1 MKIKHTMKVAFFS
14 ALTAMGGGILFTSCE
29 DMFTTDNGLVTSTLA
44 PRDTV
49 YTMMGIV
56 KGMQRI
62 MDRTVLFGELRSDL
76 VDVGLTTPSDLRDIA
91 NYNVGED
98 NAYNDPRDFYNVI
111 NSCNIYLANVDAQRR
126 SIHTGE
132 ESFGELYFE
141 KEIIATKCYRA
152 WTYLELAKIYGA
164 QNIPF
169 ITTPVITADA
179 AETMVADKG
188 NRSTMDAI
196 CTFFINDIKQYADKI
211 EDNEEL
217 MPDYSVVFASG
228 QESNVNIS
236 YRKFF
241 IPVRLM
247 LAELYLWR
255 GSFTQSVAD
264 YREAIRYYHEF
275 LTHGVTPRNYV
286 IPNYNVMWNTR
297 GTEKFSGTTS
307 SYNNSF
313 RLGSSSMVALIP
325 MDTTT
330 YYGNTSN
337 IREVFSSKY
346 SNNYYPAA
354 VPSERVKEIF
364 QSQNYLYIDYDMA
377 TSLSDLVPE
386 YAPKDEATLRPR
398 FDKRWWMR
406 VGDLRFGSIYSLQD
420 FNNSE
425 HSDWSSEWMF
435 NSKWEFNGSGSANIT
450 TTDQRPEFMPL
461 YRLPIVYLHL
471 AEALNRAGFPESAFV
486 ILKYGLSTSALKT
499 YAASEFEELKTIAAI
514 SSKDVNFTEWDVNN
528 FITADMVSFSDIA
541 NHRFNQWPIHALG
554 CGDVYFDDGY
564 NTGVNLADPKYA
576 QGDETIQYVVDEEG
590 NIIFETDEEGRPILD
605 PNGLPIPVTDPSQ
618 GTPVY
623 NYGIWAETYV
633 NGGYENGIYDVWG
646 GLDVSRLEPIFQELL
661 SYDDFLAYLPTAT
674 NYYSGIVVEQMSE
687 EDLQALYDTYKSDF
701 DAFRA
706 TIEHN
711 KGVKAAA
718 ANDMQAGVAELILT
732 EEALEGMFE
741 GHRFGDLMRYSW
753 QEGNP
758 ALLGKFV
765 SQRPGEASPDGTLA
779 GKLASEAGWYIKLP
793 AR

>member
-1 MKIKHTMKVAFFS
+1 MKVAIFS

-29 DMFTTDNGLVTSTLA
+29 DMFTTDNGLVTSNLA

-62 MDRTVLFGELRSDL
+62 MDRTVLFGELRADL

-91 NYNVGED
+91 TFSVDDE

-111 NSCNIYLANVDAQRR
+111 NSCNIYLANVDAERR

-132 ESFGELYFE
+132 ESYGELYFE

-275 LTHGVTPRNYV
+275 LTHGATPRNYV
-286 IPNYNVMWNTR
+286 IPNYNIMWDTR
-297 GTEKFSGTTS
+297 GTEKFNGTTS

-313 RLGSSSMVALIP
+313 RLGSSSMVALVP

-354 VPSERVKEIF
+354 VPSEHVKEIF

-377 TSLSDLVPE
+377 TSLSDIVPE

-406 VGDLRFGSIYSLQD
+406 VGDLRFSAIYSLQD

-435 NSKWEFNGSGSANIT
+435 NSKWEFNGSGTTSNIT

-486 ILKYGLSTSALKT
+486 ILKYGLSTSALRT
-499 YAASEFEELKTIAAI
+499 YAPSEFADLKAITAI
-514 SSKDVNFTEWDVNN
+514 SSKDVDFTEWDVNN
-528 FITADMVSFSDIA
+528 FITADMLSFSDIA

-554 CGDVYFDDGY
+554 CGDVYFDDSY
-564 NTGVNLADPKYA
+564 TTGVDYSDPKYVV
-576 QGDETIQYVVDEEG
+576 GDETIQYVVDDEG
-590 NIIFETDEEGRPILD
+590 NIMYEVDEQGNLVLDDDGFPIA
-605 PNGLPIPVTDPSQ
+605 VTDPSQ

-623 NYGIWAETYV
+623 NYGVWQMTTLSDHTYV
-633 NGGYENGIYDVWG
+633 GWSGYDMSQLPELWQSELTYDEFIEYIATATEKFYIPNDEDIYALPEEELLIIYDNYKN
-646 GLDVSRLEPIFQELL
+646 DCAAFQ
-661 SYDDFLAYLPTAT
+661 AT
-674 NYYSGIVVEQMSE
+674 
-687 EDLQALYDTYKSDF
+687 LK
-701 DAFRA
+701 
-706 TIEHN
+706 HN
-711 KGVKAAA
+711 KAVKALTAA
-718 ANDMQAGVAELILT
+718 DQQANVAELILT

-758 ALLGKFV
+758 ALLGKIV
-765 SQRPGEASPDGTLA
+765 SQRPGQASPDGTLA
-779 GKLASEAGWYIKLP
+779 GKLASEAGWYIQLP
-793 AR
+793 TR

>member
-1 MKIKHTMKVAFFS
+1 
-14 ALTAMGGGILFTSCE
+14 
-29 DMFTTDNGLVTSTLA
+29 
-44 PRDTV
+44 
-49 YTMMGIV
+49 
-56 KGMQRI
+56 
-62 MDRTVLFGELRSDL
+62 
-76 VDVGLTTPSDLRDIA
+76 
-91 NYNVGED
+91 
-98 NAYNDPRDFYNVI
+98 
-111 NSCNIYLANVDAQRR
+111 
-126 SIHTGE
+126 
-132 ESFGELYFE
+132 
-141 KEIIATKCYRA
+141 
-152 WTYLELAKIYGA
+152 
-164 QNIPF
+164 
-169 ITTPVITADA
+169 
-179 AETMVADKG
+179 MVANKG

-297 GTEKFSGTTS
+297 GTEKFSGTSS

-313 RLGSSSMVALIP
+313 RLGSSSMVALVP

-499 YAASEFEELKTIAAI
+499 YAASEFAELKTIAAI

-564 NTGVNLADPKYA
+564 NTGVDLSDPKNA
-576 QGDETIQYVVDEEG
+576 VGDETIVAVLDDNGSVIY
-590 NIIFETDEEGRPILD
+590 ETDE
-605 PNGLPIPVTDPSQ
+605 NGLLVLDEQGNPIPVTDPSQ

-623 NYGIWAETYV
+623 NYGYWESTEV
-633 NGGYENGIYDVWG
+633 LGGVKGREYYAWDGFDVTN
-646 GLDVSRLEPIFQELL
+646 LDPIFQNLM
-661 SYDDFLAYLPTAT
+661 SYEDFLEYLPTAT
-674 NYYSGIVVEQMSE
+674 QYYVVEDLDNTPE
-687 EDLQALYDTYKSDF
+687 EELVNLYDQYKTDYE
-701 DAFRA
+701 AFQA
-706 TIEHN
+706 TVKHN
-711 KGVKAAA
+711 KALKAAVA
-718 ANDMQAGVAELILT
+718 TDQQAGVAELILT

-758 ALLGKFV
+758 ALLGKIV